1 MNSARSITKLFPYA
15 EINELFDLLLIEI
28 KFILKNT
35 FVGMYIGGS
44 LANNSFNK
52 QTSDIDVYIIIE
64 KALSKNMLKKITD
77 FHQKFYL
84 SKIPFAK
91 KIEVSYL
98 SKNDLTKFIPNNVRP
113 YFNEGQFYLAE
124 YGSNFLIELFLFRE
138 KGIVWYGPTIK
149 SLIKKISPPQL
160 KTALLKNLAE
170 YWLVMLNDDA
180 KLGRSDYQVFAILT
194 MCRTL
199 YSLETNK
206 ITSKIHAAQ
215 WAMERVSLEFKNLI
229 EQALI
234 WQPRK
239 KLNKLTQTRS
249 FIKYVLNKYA
259 VDVATH

>member
-15 EINELFDLLLIEI
+15 EINELLDLLLIEI
-28 KFILKNT
+28 KSILKNT

-52 QTSDIDVYIIIE
+52 QTSDIDVYIVIE
-64 KALSKNMLKKITD
+64 RALTKSLLKKITD

-84 SKIPFAK
+84 RKLSFAK

-98 SKNDLTKFIPNNVRP
+98 AKSDLTKFFPNNVRP

-124 YGSNFLIELFLFRE
+124 YGNNFLIELFLLRE
-138 KGIVWYGPTIK
+138 KGIAWYGPTIK
-149 SLIKKISPPQL
+149 SLIKKISPQQL
-160 KTALLKNLAE
+160 KVAILKNLAE
-170 YWLVMLNDDA
+170 YWCIMLNDNA
-180 KLGRSDYQVFAILT
+180 KLSGSDYQVFAILT

-206 ITSKIHAAQ
+206 ITSKVHAAQ
-215 WAMERVSLEFKNLI
+215 WAMERVSPDFKNLI

-234 WQPRK
+234 WRPRK
-239 KLNKLTQTRS
+239 KLNKLTETQR
-249 FIKYVLNKYA
+249 FIKYVLNRC
-259 VDVATH
+259 DVKSSTI